1 MDHQAYPEL
10 KSLLKLFLMLLLFMI
25 IIGLI
30 GGFYVGFSKTPLDP
44 LTKSFINLISY
55 TAAMIAT
62 IWYAARLSKKEQPES
77 FELGFNKIQLWL
89 IPLLIIST
97 IALTVGLERVSS
109 LVPMPDSVAEF
120 FDDLFKNDIFSIIMI
135 SVVAP
140 ILEET
145 LCRGIVLK
153 GLLQNYSPRK
163 AILYSALFFALIHLN
178 PWQSLPAFFAGLFL
192 GWVYYKTRSVIPGI
206 IVHAVSNTTF
216 VLFLFLPKAQQDYL
230 GLLGLPLYLV
240 VCVLAIIV
248 FVAGCMLIQ
257 KRAKVV

>member
-1 MDHQAYPEL
+1 MDHQAYPDV

-25 IIGLI
+25 VIGSI
-30 GGFYVGFSKTPLDP
+30 GGFYVAFSKTPVDQ
-44 LTKSFINLISY
+44 LTKSLLNLISY
-55 TAAMIAT
+55 TLSMIAT
-62 IWYAARLSKKEQPES
+62 IWYAARLSKKEQPAS

-89 IPLLIIST
+89 IPVLIIT
-97 IALTVGLERVSS
+97 TVALTVGLERVSTI
-109 LVPMPDSVAEF
+109 VPMPDSIAKF
-120 FDDLFKNDIFSIIMI
+120 FEDLFKNDIFSILMI
-135 SVVAP
+135 SVAAP

-153 GLLQNYSPRK
+153 GLLQNYPPRQ

-216 VLFLFLPKAQQDYL
+216 VLFMFLPKAQQDYL
-230 GLLGLPLYLV
+230 GLLGLPLYIA
-240 VCVLAIIV
+240 VCILATIV
-248 FVAGCMLIQ
+248 FIAGYMLIE